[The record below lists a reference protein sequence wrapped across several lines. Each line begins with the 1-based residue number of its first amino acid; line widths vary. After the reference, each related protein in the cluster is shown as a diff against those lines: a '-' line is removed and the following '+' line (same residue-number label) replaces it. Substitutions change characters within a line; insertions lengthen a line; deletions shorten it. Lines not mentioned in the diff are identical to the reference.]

1 VRADLITKS
10 QPDKSKMIADEK
22 SDKSKWNWAIM
33 VTTQKDN
40 SWVQKIKKFFT
51 NLDLDNSDTPNASH
65 KK

>member
-51 NLDLDNSDTPNASH
+51 NLDLDNSDTPNAND

>member
-51 NLDLDNSDTPNASH
+51 NLDLDNSDTPNANP

>member
-22 SDKSKWNWAIM
+22 SNKSKWNWAIM

-51 NLDLDNSDTPNASH
+51 NLDLDNSDTPNANP

>member
-1 VRADLITKS
+1 MRADLITKS

-22 SDKSKWNWAIM
+22 SNKSKWNWAIM

-51 NLDLDNSDTPNASH
+51 NLDLDNTETPKANP

>member
-10 QPDKSKMIADEK
+10 QPDKSKMIANEK
-22 SDKSKWNWAIM
+22 SNKSKWNWAIM

-51 NLDLDNSDTPNASH
+51 NLDLDNSDTPNANP